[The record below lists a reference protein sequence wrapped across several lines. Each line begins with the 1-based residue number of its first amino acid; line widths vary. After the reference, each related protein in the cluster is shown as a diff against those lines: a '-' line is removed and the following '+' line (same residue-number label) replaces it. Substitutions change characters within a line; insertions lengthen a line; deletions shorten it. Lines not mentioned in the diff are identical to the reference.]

1 MSIGSV
7 LNMAREAMNAQQM
20 AIQIASENVSNAT
33 TTGYSKQSVS
43 LANAMPVV
51 YPYGSVG
58 TGVTITGITRAR
70 DALLDSTFRQDSA
83 GASAADA
90 KSGAMTQVQTI
101 MGEPSD
107 TGLSASLDAFW
118 GAWSNLSSN
127 PTDSAT
133 KSVVIETGQNVA
145 NTLNRF
151 AAQLD
156 TLDQNNRESMNT
168 DVSKVN
174 ELLGTISK
182 FNDQIVAA
190 ESNGTTANDL
200 RDGRDNALDQLSKIV
215 GGQVIEH
222 TNGAVAVYANG
233 RMLVDGTTVKPLQMN
248 DGQPPTVSYAGSST
262 LEVTGF
268 GGTLGA
274 EIEVSQ
280 TEIPKVM
287 SQLDS
292 LAKGLVQTVNSIHSA
307 GTVFSG
313 SPPVGAPAG
322 NFFDTTATPPASGDP
337 LLTARGIRVLS
348 TLTPDSIAASG
359 AGATGPGDN
368 STALALGNL
377 QTTNVAFT
385 DASGST
391 LATTSFGSF
400 YNSTVGMV
408 ATSVQQA
415 QDDSTVQATL
425 ASNADAQRQS
435 VSGVSTDEEL
445 VSLIQHQH
453 AYQAAARLVT
463 IVNDMA
469 DTLVNLGK

>member
-7 LNMAREAMNAQQM
+7 LNMARSAMNAQQM
-20 AIQIASENVSNAT
+20 AIQIASENVSNAE
-33 TTGYSKQSVS
+33 TTGYSRQRVD

-58 TGVTITGITRAR
+58 TGVTIAGITRAR
-70 DALLDSTFRQDSA
+70 DSLLDMTFRQDSA

-90 KSGAMTQVQTI
+90 KSAALSQIQTV

-107 TGLSASLDAFW
+107 TGLGASLDAFW

-133 KSVVIETGQNVA
+133 KSTVIETGQNVA

-156 TLDQNNRESMNT
+156 TLDQNNREAMNT
-168 DVSKVN
+168 DVNKTN
-174 ELLGTISK
+174 ELLGTIAK
-182 FNDQIVAA
+182 YNDQIVAA

-200 RDGRDNALDQLSKIV
+200 RDARDNVLDQLSTIV
-215 GGQVIEH
+215 GGQVVEH
-222 TNGAVAVYANG
+222 SNGSVAVYANG
-233 RMLVDGTTVKPLQMN
+233 RMLVDGTTVKPIQMN
-248 DGQPPTVSYAGSST
+248 DGQPPTVTYAGT
-262 LEVTGF
+262 ALRIDGF

-313 SPPVGAPAG
+313 SPPVGSAAG
-322 NFFDTTATPPASGDP
+322 NFFDTTASPPASGDP

-348 TLTPDSIAASG
+348 SLTTDGIASSG
-359 AGATGPGDN
+359 PSATGPGDN
-368 STALALGNL
+368 ATALALGQL
-377 QTTNVAFT
+377 QTGSVSFT
-385 DASGST
+385 SASGSP
-391 LATTSFGSF
+391 LATASFGSF

-415 QDDSTVQATL
+415 QDDSTVQGTL
-425 ASNADAQRQS
+425 ASNADTRRQS

-453 AYQAAARLVT
+453 AYDAAARLVNV
-463 IVNDMA
+463 VNDMA
-469 DTLVNLGK
+469 DTLVNLGR